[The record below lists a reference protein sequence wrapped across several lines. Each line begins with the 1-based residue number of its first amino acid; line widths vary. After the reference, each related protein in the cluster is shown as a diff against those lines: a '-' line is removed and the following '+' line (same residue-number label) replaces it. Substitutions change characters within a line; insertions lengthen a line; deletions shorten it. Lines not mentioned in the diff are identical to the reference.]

1 VKDAKIEEWRDKNEN
16 LGDMLVSTGPFSE
29 VVIGNQAIVRAMI
42 ESGVRVVTS
51 YPGSPTPEIAE
62 AIKAIPAERNPMYFE
77 FSTNEK
83 VALEVAFGAALN
95 GFTSCVFL
103 KVLV

>member
-1 VKDAKIEEWRDKNEN
+1 MQKSRNGGTRMKN

-62 AIKAIPAERNPMYFE
+62 AIKAIQLRGILCISNFQR
-77 FSTNEK
+77 TK
-83 VALEVAFGAALN
+83 R
-95 GFTSCVFL
+95 
-103 KVLV
+103 